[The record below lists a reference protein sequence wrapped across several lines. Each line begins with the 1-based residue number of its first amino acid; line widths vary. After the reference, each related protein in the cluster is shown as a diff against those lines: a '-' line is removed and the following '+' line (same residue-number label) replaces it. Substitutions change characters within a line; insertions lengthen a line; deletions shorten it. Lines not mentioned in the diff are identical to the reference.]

1 MGENVMKRNLI
12 VASIAL
18 AVIIGIVFLANPGAV
33 AQTAAYAR
41 DVVQWLNKSTDSTNS
56 SLQVSIVS
64 TDSNQTIGG
73 DLTVT
78 GDTTLNGWFETPP
91 IIVAAQSYTVTSA
104 GKAADYIVEWSD
116 TAVYDFTL
124 PASMSDGTEITVCDG
139 DLNAATNNG
148 TVYPSGTD
156 TIQET
161 TSFVQ
166 NANGECETFKYILAN
181 TDWTIKAG
189 YLE

>member
-1 MGENVMKRNLI
+1 MNKTNKIFIGFF
-12 VASIAL
+12 
-18 AVIIGIVFLANPGAV
+18 AVVLVF
-33 AQTAAYAR
+33 AA
-41 DVVQWLNKSTDSTNS
+41 
-56 SLQVSIVS
+56 
-64 TDSNQTIGG
+64 TIGG
-73 DLTVT
+73 INAQTDFFSDWLRANLGASSDGKSLLVEFSGSTNNFAVAGDLAVT
-78 GDTTLNGWFETPP
+78 GDTTLNGWYETPP

-124 PASMSDGTEITVCDG
+124 PASMADGTEITVCDG

-166 NANGECETFKYILAN
+166 NANGECETFKYVLTN